1 MTFVVTSAAVHRS
14 PFNDGN
20 RMATST
26 AVSVSSVSVALST
39 NQQQLPDC
47 E

>member
-26 AVSVSSVSVALST
+26 TVSSVSVALST